1 MRKERKHV
9 LIKLF
14 HYAMCVG
21 KNISTYQL
29 FGSDTCLTYSD
40 TCSAVFA
47 LSILHRDGWST
58 DIVSRLTCGSGSCQ
72 GLKMIPL
79 WDRNDCD

>member
-40 TCSAVFA
+40 TRSAVFA
-47 LSILHRDGWST
+47 LSILHRDG
-58 DIVSRLTCGSGSCQ
+58 
-72 GLKMIPL
+72 
-79 WDRNDCD
+79 

>member
-1 MRKERKHV
+1 MRKERKHD

-40 TCSAVFA
+40 TCSAVSQTTVLA
-47 LSILHRDGWST
+47 LSILHRDS
-58 DIVSRLTCGSGSCQ
+58 
-72 GLKMIPL
+72 
-79 WDRNDCD
+79 